1 MTKPR
6 LEWRVGLFVLIA
18 LALLTALMIEF
29 SKGTTFFRKTYNILL
44 HAVNVGGL
52 KPRAAVLMAGV
63 QVGTVADIRLGP
75 QGTNV
80 TITLRLFRQYQIHR
94 DARFVIEQSGF
105 LGDQYV
111 GILPTKNEDGI
122 FADGDSAQAD
132 APLNLQEVAR
142 SAAGFLQRLD
152 ETASRV
158 NSIITNLSQVFL
170 NERTLTNLAVTANN
184 LREVSEDALL
194 TVDNI
199 NRLIGTNGP
208 ALAQSGS
215 NLVAFTERLNLVA
228 DGLSDVVAT
237 NSPVVNS
244 AVKNIEES
252 TKVLKDL
259 ADRVKSGEGLAG
271 NLLMNQQLAT
281 NVSQIANNLSIT
293 SSNLNRLGLW
303 GILWQH
309 KPPRHAASKG
319 PGNTSTPLA
328 SPKDFSE

>member
-1 MTKPR
+1 MTKR
-6 LEWRVGLFVLIA
+6 LEWRVGLFVVIA
-18 LALLTALMIEF
+18 LALLTILMIEF
-29 SKGTTFFRKTYNILL
+29 SKGATFFRKTYNILL

-52 KPRAAVLMAGV
+52 KPRASVLMAGV

-80 TITLRLFRQYQIHR
+80 TITLRLFRQYEIHK

-111 GILPTKNEDGI
+111 GIIPTRNEDGI
-122 FADGDSAQAD
+122 FGDGDSAEAD

-142 SAAGFLQRLD
+142 SAAGFLQRID
-152 ETASRV
+152 ETASRINGIV
-158 NSIITNLSQVFL
+158 TNLSQVFL
-170 NERTLTNLAVTANN
+170 NERTLTNLSATADN
-184 LREVSEDALL
+184 LRQVSENAMVTL
-194 TVDNI
+194 DNI
-199 NRLIGTNGP
+199 NRILGTNEP
-208 ALAQSGS
+208 ALSQSGS
-215 NLVAFTERLNLVA
+215 NLVAFTERLDHVA
-228 DGLSDVVAT
+228 DGLGDIVST
-237 NSPVVNS
+237 NSPVVHS

-281 NVSQIANNLSIT
+281 NVAQIANNLSIT

-309 KPPRHAASKG
+309 KPPRHAASAQPAK
-319 PGNTSTPLA
+319 PAAPLA
-328 SPKDFSE
+328 SPKDVAE